1 MSPAGIGLA
10 IASCTAYMTM
20 NGVLNASV
28 SAGSSHRAASV
39 TCKAQRSSPV
49 AAGLPACAAAGI
61 DDAAIAAPSATAKR
75 MDTDHRE
82 RTEALVSGM
91 AHTLVWPAGQINRSL
106 RERRDR
112 VDRTAPRG

>member
-10 IASCTAYMTM
+10 MASCTAYITM

-39 TCKAQRSSPV
+39 TCRAQRSSPV
-49 AAGLPACAAAGI
+49 GADLPACAPAGLG
-61 DDAAIAAPSATAKR
+61 DAATAAPSATARR
-75 MDTDHRE
+75 MDADHRE

-91 AHTLVWPAGQINRSL
+91 APTLVWPARQINQS
-106 RERRDR
+106 
-112 VDRTAPRG
+112 